1 MKCQEDLRTA
11 CLYNSFGIVTILQ
24 GEILSVYKYLND
36 TSVDEKI
43 EIRSCN
49 ALTIIHSLV
58 TNPEVVPYV
67 IECRSLS
74 MGEVIP

>member
-36 TSVDEKI
+36 TSVDEKV
-43 EIRSCN
+43 EIRACN
-49 ALTIIHSLV
+49 ALTDHPLPRYES
-58 TNPEVVPYV
+58 
-67 IECRSLS
+67 RSRS
-74 MGEVIP
+74 VRY

>member
-36 TSVDEKI
+36 TSVDEKV
-43 EIRSCN
+43 EIRACN

-67 IECRSLS
+67 IECRSVS